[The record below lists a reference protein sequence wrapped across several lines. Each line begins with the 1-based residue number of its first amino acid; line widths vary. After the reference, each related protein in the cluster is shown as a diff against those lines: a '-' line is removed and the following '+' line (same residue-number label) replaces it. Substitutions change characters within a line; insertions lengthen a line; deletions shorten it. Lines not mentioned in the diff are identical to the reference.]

1 MRYSLNC
8 LSLPFSANYSSPGYF
23 KCIEITFVPWSFKK
37 YWLGSADEISL
48 SDGGG
53 ATEEQISHIP
63 LGWHHRY
70 LTAENK
76 PPTFAGP
83 ASLGGKRWK
92 HWEKG
97 SKSTKWPKWPSDQ
110 VQNKSNNLHIL
121 MQNMFRDAMD
131 SDIQKM
137 NLWCHGRVWCAVK
150 KTMSDWAFQ
159 KYGSVDSSVSYH
171 WPNTGLI
178 FKKKLKSSDSTLW
191 YTKIWKTQNF

>member
-37 YWLGSADEISL
+37 YSSKWSADEISL
-48 SDGGG
+48 SDGG

-92 HWEKG
+92 HWEKRVE
-97 SKSTKWPKWPSDQ
+97 KHQVTQMTQWPSAKH
-110 VQNKSNNLHIL
+110 VQ
-121 MQNMFRDAMD
+121 QPAYVDAKD
-131 SDIQKM
+131 VS
-137 NLWCHGRVWCAVK
+137 WCHGFRHSKNESLMPASVVCCQRKQCLTEPFKNTGRSIVAFLIIDQTQVWYSK
-150 KTMSDWAFQ
+150 KTEIKW
-159 KYGSVDSSVSYH
+159 
-171 WPNTGLI
+171 
-178 FKKKLKSSDSTLW
+178 
-191 YTKIWKTQNF
+191 